1 MGHEPNTG
9 AWHKT
14 GCVLCAQNCG
24 LEVLVRDDRIV
35 RSRPDRDNPRS
46 QGYVCRK
53 GLNVAFHQHHAERLT
68 QPLKRVGDGF
78 QPIAWNRALDEIAER
93 LREIVGRYGPR
104 SLAYV
109 GGGGQGCHLEA
120 TFGMRLLRG
129 MGSQYFYGP
138 LGQELTGLYW
148 VQGRA
153 TGRQYLH
160 TIPDQERTELLLA
173 VGWNGWMSHQMPQ
186 ARRVLN
192 RISKD
197 PEKLLVVIDPR
208 YSETAAR
215 ADIHLSLRPGTDA
228 LLTRAMIKIILD
240 NGWEAEDY
248 LETWV
253 SGWAEARG
261 LFRGFDDRA
270 AVKVCGLDYAQVQEV
285 CRLLTTK
292 RWSMHP
298 DLGVLMSRHSTATS
312 YLEHVLLCVCG
323 RIGKE
328 GGNVLPGHL
337 MPLGSHSDERDERT
351 WRTGVTGFPA
361 ILGNFPPNV
370 MPQEILTDHPER
382 LRAVLVSGSNP
393 LRSYAD
399 TRAYEEAFGKLDLL
413 VTTELALTETAA
425 LSDYVLPARS
435 GYESWDG
442 TFFAWTYPEVFFQMR
457 RPVVEPEGEPKEVG
471 QVYTL
476 LADRLGLIP
485 DIPKG
490 VREAAQK
497 DRAALGTALM
507 SWFKEEPR
515 AKAAL
520 PFILAQTL
528 GQELGSANLAALWG
542 MLMTSPKSFREN
554 AARAGFGPG
563 PGQGEEIFQALLDNP
578 QGVVI
583 GRCDEENNLAGL
595 KTADGRLNVY
605 VPEMEDWVS
614 SIEPESEEEGLRLP
628 EEFPLVL
635 NAGRHMDLN
644 ANTLMR
650 DPAWNKGR
658 RACTLA
664 MNPDQAQ
671 ALGLAD
677 GTKVRVVTE
686 AGRAELELE
695 RDPSVREGMVI
706 IPHGFGLDY
715 EGRVYGVNVNRL
727 TGSGHRDRLAGTP
740 LHRYV
745 PCRVEPVSGS

>member
-1 MGHEPNTG
+1 MGRETAQG
-9 AWHKT
+9 EWRKT

-24 LEVLVRDDRIV
+24 LEVLIRDNRLV
-35 RSRPDRDNPRS
+35 KSRPDKDNPRS
-46 QGYVCRK
+46 RGYACRK
-53 GLNVAFHQHHAERLT
+53 GLNVAFHQHHAGRLRR
-68 QPLKRVGDGF
+68 PLKRVGGGF
-78 QPIAWNRALDEIAER
+78 TPIGWDQALDEIAGR
-93 LREIVGRYGPR
+93 LKGIVGQYGPR
-104 SLAYV
+104 SVAYV
-109 GGGGQGCHLEA
+109 GGGGQGCHFEA
-120 TFGMRLLRG
+120 AFGMRLLRG
-129 MGSQYFYGP
+129 LGSRYFYGP

-160 TIPDQERTELLLA
+160 TIPDHDRTELLLA

-186 ARRVLN
+186 ARRALT
-192 RISKD
+192 RISRD
-197 PEKLLVVIDPR
+197 PERLLVVIDPR
-208 YSETAAR
+208 RSETAAR

-240 NGWEAEDY
+240 QGWEDRAF
-248 LETWV
+248 LETRV
-253 SGWAEARG
+253 SGWDEVKGWFQGFDQAEAVR
-261 LFRGFDDRA
+261 
-270 AVKVCGLDYAQVQEV
+270 VCGLDYGLVEEV

-292 RWSMHP
+292 RWSMHA
-298 DLGVLMSRHSTATS
+298 DLGILMNRHSTATS

-323 RIGKE
+323 RIGVE
-328 GGNVLPGHL
+328 GGNVFPGYL
-337 MPLGSHSDERDERT
+337 MPLGAHSDEREERT
-351 WRTGVTGFPA
+351 WRTLATGFPA
-361 ILGNFPPNV
+361 ILGTFPPNV
-370 MPQEILTDHPER
+370 LPREILADHPER

-399 TRAYEEAFGKLDLL
+399 TRAYEEAFRKLDLL

-476 LADRLGLIP
+476 LAERLGLIP
-485 DIPKG
+485 EIPG
-490 VREAAQK
+490 EV
-497 DRAALGTALM
+497 RAAAGAGRAAFGAALM
-507 SWFKEEPR
+507 SWLGQEPKVR
-515 AKAAL
+515 AAL
-520 PFILAQTL
+520 PFILARTL
-528 GQELGSANLAALWG
+528 GEELGSANLAALWG
-542 MLMTSPKSFREN
+542 LLMTAPQGFREN
-554 AARAGFGPG
+554 AARAGFAPG

-583 GRCDEENNLAGL
+583 GRCDEGANLAGL
-595 KTADGRLNVY
+595 KTPDGRLNVH
-605 VPEMEDWVS
+605 VPEMEEWVA
-614 SIEPESEEEGLRLP
+614 SIEPGREEESLKLP
-628 EEFPLVL
+628 EEYPLIL

-664 MNPDQAQ
+664 MSQAD
-671 ALGLAD
+671 AEGLGLAD
-677 GTKVRVVTE
+677 GERVRVVTE
-686 AGRAELELE
+686 AGQAELELE

-706 IPHGFGLDY
+706 IPHGFGLDH

-727 TGSGHRDRLAGTP
+727 TSGAHRDKLAGTP
-740 LHRYV
+740 LHRFV
-745 PCRVEPVSGS
+745 PCRVEAVETA